1 MAKLML
7 DTTKMYKTAMLG
19 CGGRARGHADAY
31 RCVTRGKLAAI
42 CDMNAELLNKFGD
55 EFGISSRYTDLD
67 EMLEKE
73 KPDVLHIV
81 TSPVVPS
88 SNARIRY
95 PLMKQASDHGVP
107 AAIVEKPVAIEGED
121 WKQIAQL
128 AEETQTKFVVNT
140 QLHFHPKNL
149 ELKEDVAAGRIG
161 EIRFIDASA
170 RSRPA
175 EQGAHVLQL
184 VSSYIDNA
192 RPVRVL
198 GQIAGSETLNAT
210 GGHPAPRHAAGHV
223 LYENGVHLSLAFGTE
238 MAQAAADDP
247 GIYSHKRVFVVG
259 TKGFV
264 HWRFSSWE
272 RATLENGYEGGPLN
286 YGEQDVVAQG
296 NFTEAVFDWLEDE
309 NNAHPTHLKQSLAEF
324 NLILGMYYSG
334 ITNEVIE
341 LPFEPPDGLIDL
353 LREKL

>member
-1 MAKLML
+1 MRNIP
-7 DTTKMYKTAMLG
+7 MYKTAMLG

-31 RCVTRGKLAAI
+31 RFVKRGKLTAI
-42 CDMNAELLNKFGD
+42 CDMSEERLNTFGD
-55 EFGISSRYTDLD
+55 DFGIASRYTDLD

-73 KPDVLHIV
+73 KPDLLHIV
-81 TSPVVPS
+81 TSPVIPN
-88 SNARIRY
+88 SNERIRY

-107 AAIVEKPVAIEGED
+107 AAIVEKPIAVEGKD
-121 WKQIAQL
+121 WKQIAGL
-128 AEETQTKFVVNT
+128 AEETKTKFVVNT
-140 QLHFHPKNL
+140 QLDFHPKNL
-149 ELKEDVAAGRIG
+149 ELKKDVAEGRIG

-170 RSRPA
+170 RSRSA
-175 EQGAHVLQL
+175 EQGGHVLQL

-198 GQIAGSETLNAT
+198 GQISGSENLNFAP
-210 GGHPAPRHAAGHV
+210 GGHPSPQHTVGHV
-223 LYENGVHLSLAFGTE
+223 LYENGVHASLAFGTE
-238 MAQAAADDP
+238 MAQKASDDP
-247 GIYSHKRVFVVG
+247 GIYGHKRVFVAG

-272 RATLENGYEGGPLN
+272 CATLERGYEGGPLN

-296 NFTEAVFDWLEDE
+296 NFTDAIFDWLDDE
-309 NNAHPTHLKQSLAEF
+309 NNVHPTHLKQSLVEN

-334 ITNEVIE
+334 ITNEIID
-341 LPFEPPDGLIDL
+341 LPFEPPDGLMDM